1 MVFNN
6 DGISNDGYMKCK
18 FGGFFVG
25 EYLCIFIILCV
36 KLIDI
41 DYISNI

>member
-25 EYLCIFIILCV
+25 EYLYIFILFV

>member
-25 EYLCIFIILCV
+25 EFLCIFILFV
-36 KLIDI
+36 KLIYI